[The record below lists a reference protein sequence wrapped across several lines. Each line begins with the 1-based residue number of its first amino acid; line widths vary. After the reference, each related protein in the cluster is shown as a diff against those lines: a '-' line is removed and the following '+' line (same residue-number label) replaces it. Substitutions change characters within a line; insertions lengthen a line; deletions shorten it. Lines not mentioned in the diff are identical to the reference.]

1 MVAKQRKKPDELI
14 AYELLSKRK
23 QLNEEEKNRY
33 RSLARGFEGEVMF
46 DTYLDKLAGE
56 HIILKDLLIHHSK
69 YCQMDTILL
78 KNGKVF
84 LFEIKNFNGEFY
96 WHDDKLF
103 MVNQVEIDNPIAQ
116 RDRAHSILRRLFQ
129 SLEIRLPLISYL
141 IFVNPECTIFQAPQ
155 DKHIILPT
163 QINPFIRQFP
173 NTANLTS
180 QEKQASEKINV
191 SHIEHPPF
199 KQFPEYQYDE
209 LEKGI
214 PCYKCGGMSTHPK
227 KQGIECR
234 MCCGHVEKGKEAI
247 LRISDEYHFLFPK
260 RKITS
265 SSFFKW
271 SGRMVSK
278 RRIFRILQQY
288 YEKKGEHRWN
298 YFE

>member
-1 MVAKQRKKPDELI
+1 MIAKQRKKPDELI

-23 QLNEEEKNRY
+23 QLNEEENKRY
-33 RSLARGFEGEVMF
+33 RSLAKGFEGEVIF
-46 DTYLDKLAGE
+46 DTCLDKLEGE
-56 HIILKDLLIHHSK
+56 HIILKDLFIHHNK

-78 KNGKVF
+78 KNGNIF

-96 WHDDKLF
+96 WHDDKIF

-116 RDRAHSILRRLFQ
+116 RDRAHSILRRLLQ

-163 QINPFIRQFP
+163 QINRFIKHFP
-173 NTANLTS
+173 ITAKITS
-180 QEKQASEKINV
+180 QEKQASENIKVN
-191 SHIEHPPF
+191 HIENPPF
-199 KQFPEYQYDE
+199 KQFPAYQYDE

-214 PCYKCGGMSTHPK
+214 PCYRCGEMSTYPI

-234 MCCGHVEKGKEAI
+234 LCGHMEKGNEAI
-247 LRISDEYHFLFPK
+247 MRICKEYQFLFPE
-260 RKITS
+260 RKLTS
-265 SSFFKW
+265 TSIFHWGGK
-271 SGRMVSK
+271 MVS
-278 RRIFRILQQY
+278 RRRVFRVLQQY
-288 YEKKGEHRWN
+288 YEKKGEHRCH